1 MNELIIFY
9 DISNDKIRTK
19 IVKLLDSYGIR
30 IQKSVYSLN
39 VSNMQ
44 YKEIKRKLNYY
55 TINTDSVIIL
65 ELKVYKKIVFGTY
78 VENDFEKDM
87 IF

>member
-9 DISNDKIRTK
+9 DISNDKIRAK

-44 YKEIKRKLNYY
+44 YKEIKRKLSYY